1 MEVLFALYPCRH
13 LVLLVLNFSHSS
25 GEKVVCRV
33 VLMCMSLTTTDIEHL
48 FMYSLAV
55 SSSSFANC
63 QFKFFCPFYLLVG
76 LSCRESFLYILD
88 IRLWSDTRLEIFS
101 LNLRLVFFFFI
112 FEMDFFRRAEQKFLI
127 LMKSDLWFYCFKVN
141 LSYVFF

>member
-1 MEVLFALYPCRH
+1 
-13 LVLLVLNFSHSS
+13 
-25 GEKVVCRV
+25 
-33 VLMCMSLTTTDIEHL
+33 MCMSLTTTEIEHL

-76 LSCRESFLYILD
+76 LSCRESFFIYSGYKTLVGHTPGD
-88 IRLWSDTRLEIFS
+88 IFS
-101 LNLRLVFFFFI
+101 QSAACFFFLI

-127 LMKSDLWFYCFKVN
+127 LMTSDLWFYCFKVN
-141 LSYVFF
+141 PSCVFF